1 MREQDAQTVIQSRA
15 AAGDVVLEACSALID
30 LADSIG
36 RQHHDAVSSQVE
48 SLGAKLRLLAREHSA
63 GEHVIVDEAR
73 RQALEHALL
82 IGDSAFQQSIH
93 SCVRAVLAAPLT
105 ESVDFVFP

>member
-1 MREQDAQTVIQSRA
+1 MRDQATEVMAHGRA
-15 AAGDVVLEACSALID
+15 VAGDVVLEACSALVD

-36 RQHHDAVSSQVE
+36 RQQHEAVSGQVE
-48 SLGAKLRLLAREHSA
+48 SLGAKLSLLASEHGA
-63 GEHVIVDEAR
+63 GQRVVVDEVR

-82 IGDSAFQQSIH
+82 IGDSAFQQSIR

-105 ESVDFVFP
+105 DSVDLVFP